1 VRHGKVTSPPLW
13 LVALVMA
20 ALAPWG
26 SRALQVLLERRLR
39 RRTLALLAKARLHT
53 PGGGRDET

>member
-1 VRHGKVTSPPLW
+1 MEVTAPPLW

-26 SRALQVLLERRLR
+26 ARALQVILERRLR
-39 RRTLALLAKARLHT
+39 RRTLALLAEVRSAK
-53 PGGGRDET
+53 PGGERGET